1 MNRSLLLMSLLA
13 SLLSACGGTS
23 STSTRAEEPAATEGA
38 TAGASEATDELPS
51 LVGAWHAELSGG
63 PVSATRDYV
72 FEEDGTYRMD
82 GYPSIQENGRYEL
95 SRGEDGALRLRF
107 VNRLACGPC
116 EAEPELEVADDVERV
131 VHLAEDGRLTIE
143 SFVFSRQP

>member
-1 MNRSLLLMSLLA
+1 MPRSSFVLA
-13 SLLSACGGTS
+13 SMLSLLSACGAPS
-23 STSTRAEEPAATEGA
+23 APSTHAEEPADRE
-38 TAGASEATDELPS
+38 TASGEASDSLPS

-63 PVSATRDYV
+63 PVAGTRDYV

-95 SRGEDGALRLRF
+95 SRGEDGTLRLRF

-116 EAEPELEVADDVERV
+116 DSGPELEVEDDVERV
-131 VHLAEDGRLTIE
+131 VYLGEDGSTLTIE